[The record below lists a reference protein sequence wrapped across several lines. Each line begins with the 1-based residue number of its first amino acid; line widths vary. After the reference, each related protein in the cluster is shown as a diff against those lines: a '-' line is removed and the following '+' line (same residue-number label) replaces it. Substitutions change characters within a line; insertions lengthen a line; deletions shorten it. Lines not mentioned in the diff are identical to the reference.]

1 MLNQTSLFI
10 STQTTLAHACHDNPK
25 SALSGTAPLILL

>member
-1 MLNQTSLFI
+1 LFI